1 MFQWSNKTTNKT
13 VSFSQEVTDRTLL
26 RMLEEATAKNPHKSF
41 SDLCKEALWH
51 LLGVPESLRP
61 SPKIGEMEQQIAAL
75 QAHVIELEQ
84 RLQAKE
90 VMAVPQTSAST
101 SVDLSGFT
109 EQLMQLQR
117 QFAGFEQKTLMDVM
131 RRLASLEGLINELQQ
146 QQNQPPLPAA
156 EPQPSVVQRPVTTH
170 QWGGVPSSKTDSKPE
185 SKQGSSGP
193 AEPSDPVLDRL
204 KNLIGDDF

>member
-26 RMLEEATAKNPHKSF
+26 KMIEEQIIKNPHKTF

-90 VMAVPQTSAST
+90 VIAVPQTSAST

-109 EQLMQLQR
+109 EQLTQLQR
-117 QFAGFEQKTLMDVM
+117 QFTGFEQRTLSDVM
-131 RRLASLEGLINELQQ
+131 SRLAILEKLVNQLQQQ
-146 QQNQPPLPAA
+146 QQNQQTLPPP
-156 EPQPSVVQRPVTTH
+156 EPQPPVSQRPVAH
-170 QWGGVPSSKTDSKPE
+170 QWGGVPSSQPASKSE
-185 SKQGSSGP
+185 STAPVSEP
-193 AEPSDPVLDRL
+193 AEETDP
-204 KNLIGDDF
+204 LIKRMRSLLDDF

>member
-26 RMLEEATAKNPHKSF
+26 KMIEEQIIKNPHKTF

-90 VMAVPQTSAST
+90 VIATPSASPAN
-101 SVDLSGFT
+101 SVDLSGFSEKFT
-109 EQLMQLQR
+109 QLQR
-117 QFAGFEQKTLMDVM
+117 QFNGFEQRTLSDVNS
-131 RRLASLEGLINELQQ
+131 RLASLERLVNELQQ
-146 QQNQPPLPAA
+146 QQQNQPTLPPP
-156 EPQPSVVQRPVTTH
+156 EPQPPVTQRPVTH
-170 QWGGVPSSKTDSKPE
+170 QWGGVPSSQPASKSEPTAPVSE
-185 SKQGSSGP
+185 P
-193 AEPSDPVLDRL
+193 AEETDP
-204 KNLIGDDF
+204 LIKRMRSLLDDF